1 MTKREFDPIIGE
13 HPDRNKIQCSTCKKR
28 LKIIIAGKDIG
39 SANAYCEEYTKEDM
53 NGKPIGILFKN
64 EKCEF
69 YEAE

>member
-13 HPDRNKIQCSTCKKR
+13 HPDIDKIQCSTCKKR
-28 LKIIIAGKDIG
+28 LEILIFDKNIG
-39 SANAYCEEYTKEDM
+39 PANAYCKEYTKEGT
-53 NGKPIGILFKN
+53 NGKPIEILFKN